1 MACELNH
8 VQKAVQGK
16 VGIYVCATD
25 DLKKAGNIDS
35 SSGSFEK
42 VLRYLPPMMNQ
53 LGIFEIDKTTRQ
65 LDVKSFYEAFFA
77 DKKDY
82 SEIEF
87 QNSSELNKDD
97 ERIYD
102 AIRKLITDICARLKT
117 DLSTTNTVH
126 QENIQSYIMS
136 DHLGTE

>member
-1 MACELNH
+1 MKRIIEFQVL
-8 VQKAVQGK
+8 
-16 VGIYVCATD
+16 D
-25 DLKKAGNIDS
+25 
-35 SSGSFEK
+35 EK
-42 VLRYLPPMMNQ
+42 YLFKENSV
-53 LGIFEIDKTTRQ
+53 GIFEIDKTTRQ

-117 DLSTTNTVH
+117 DLSITNTVH